1 MTLPHGVVLT
11 PLTPHRDDRG
21 TFVEAFRAS
30 WSTDIVPVQWNVVTS
45 GAGVLR
51 GVHVHRRHADYLTV
65 LAGAMVLGLHDLRRG
80 SPTEGRSAMLTIEAE
95 EPRAVTIPPG
105 VAHGFCFP
113 VPSVHLYAVSHYWNK
128 ADELGCRYDDPDLG
142 LDWPITEPMLSPRD
156 AAAGTL
162 AKMERAYEKPAYQ
175 AEPVPA

>member
-1 MTLPHGVVLT
+1 MTLPLGVVLT

-65 LAGAMVLGLHDLRRG
+65 LSGTMVLGLHDLRRG
-80 SPTEGRSAMLTIEAE
+80 SPTRGRSAMLTIEAQ

-113 VPSVHLYAVSHYWNK
+113 EPSVHLYAVSHYWDK
-128 ADELGCRYDDPDLG
+128 ADELGCRYDDPALG
-142 LDWPITEPMLSPRD
+142 LHWPIVDPTLSSRD
-156 AAAGTL
+156 EAAGTL
-162 AKMERAYEKPAYQ
+162 AEMERTYAKRPRE
-175 AEPVPA
+175 AEAVPA